1 MFQDTSYFMNFPA
14 DRFLQQALEK
24 RQEQNALR
32 KLVVNDQMIDF
43 CSNDYLG
50 FARSAELRN
59 NILSEYST
67 IQLQTN
73 GSTGSRLLAGNSNYI
88 ENLEKEI
95 AKFHK
100 ASTGLIYNSG
110 YEANVGLFSAILQ
123 KGDYVVYDELIH
135 ASVHDGIRLASS
147 SAYPFRHNDTTH
159 LEERLKLMQ
168 GSGTIYVAVETIYS
182 MDGDDAPLIDIV
194 ALCKKY
200 NANLIVD
207 EAHATGIT
215 ANNGKGKVQEL
226 NLENEVFARV
236 HTFGKA
242 MGCHGAIVL
251 GSDLLR
257 NFMINFSRTFIYTT
271 ALPLNSLIA
280 INQSYKL
287 LQKSIDNISKLHV
300 LINLFKKNI
309 SADIP
314 LIKSNSPIQCVIV
327 NGNTEV
333 KKIAAQLQ
341 ESGFDV
347 RPILSPT
354 VTKGKERLRVCIH
367 SFNTPEQ
374 IEKLAVTMNSFLK
387 K

>member
-1 MFQDTSYFMNFPA
+1 MDFPA

-24 RQEQNALR
+24 RKEQNALR
-32 KLVVNDQMIDF
+32 KLVVNDQMVDF

-50 FARSAELRN
+50 FAHSFELKN
-59 NILSEYST
+59 NILSEHAA
-67 IQLQTN
+67 LQMPTN
-73 GSTGSRLLAGNSNYI
+73 GSTGSRLLAGNSAYV

-95 AKFHK
+95 AKFHN
-100 ASTGLIYNSG
+100 AETGLIYNSG
-110 YEANVGLFSAILQ
+110 YEANVGLFSAVLQ

-147 SAYPFRHNDTTH
+147 SAYPFRHNDISH

-168 GSGTIYVAVETIYS
+168 GSGTIYIAVEAIYS
-182 MDGDDAPLIDIV
+182 MDGDDAPLKEIIT
-194 ALCKKY
+194 LCKKY

-207 EAHATGIT
+207 EAHATGVT

-226 NLENEVFARV
+226 NLEKEVFARV

-271 ALPLNSLIA
+271 ALPLNSLLA

-287 LQKSIDNISKLHV
+287 LQKSDKAISKLHE
-300 LINLFKKNI
+300 LIGHFKKSI
-309 SADIP
+309 SPGIP
-314 LIKSNSPIQCVIV
+314 LIQSNSPIQCIIV
-327 NGNTEV
+327 NGNAEV

-354 VTKGKERLRVCIH
+354 VTKGKERLRICIH
-367 SFNTPEQ
+367 AFNTPEQ
-374 IEKLAVTMNSFLK
+374 IEKLTDAMNSFLLK
-387 K
+387 